1 VSKYSQKPLSFEGLK
16 TVPIAERGGKVGVA
30 QFARPFQKGGGVL
43 ELIDCFPDILAG
55 QTFRGVLDAL
65 KRARAES
72 RAILWGMG
80 GHVIKCGLG
89 DVLLDLMRRGW
100 VTGFVMNG
108 AASIHDF
115 EIAIAGQTS
124 EDVEAVLP
132 DGRFGASEETGREM
146 NLAIAEGNRPE
157 LNINEPLGMGEALGK
172 RLEALAKA
180 EFAPHSVLVGA
191 YKSAVPV
198 TVHVAI
204 GTDTP
209 HTHPLADPAA
219 IGATTHRDFRLLCS
233 LVRGL
238 DKGGVYLNLGSAVVL
253 PEVFLKAV
261 SVVRNLGHPL
271 AEFATVNFDFL
282 QHYRPKVNV
291 VERPHARSGGHGFAI
306 TGHHEIMIPL
316 LAAALVELS

>member
-1 VSKYSQKPLSFEGLK
+1 MSRYSEKPISFEGLK
-16 TVPIAERGGKVGVA
+16 TVPIAERGGKVHVG
-30 QFARPFQKGGGVL
+30 QFARPFQKGDSISR
-43 ELIDCFPDILAG
+43 LIDCFPAILAG
-55 QTFRGVLDAL
+55 QAFREVLEAL
-65 KRARAES
+65 KRARAEK

-100 VTGFVMNG
+100 VTAFVMNG

-132 DGRFGASEETGREM
+132 DGRFGAAEETGLEM
-146 NLAIAEGNRPE
+146 NTAIAEGNRE
-157 LNINEPLGMGEALGK
+157 GLGMGEALGR
-172 RLEALAKA
+172 RLETLAKP
-180 EFAPHSVLVGA
+180 EFAPHSVLLGA
-191 YKSAVPV
+191 YSAAMPV
-198 TVHVAI
+198 TVHVAL

-209 HTHPLADPAA
+209 HTHPSADAGA
-219 IGATTHRDFRLLCS
+219 IGETSHRDFRLLCS

-238 DKGGVYLNLGSAVVL
+238 DNGGVYLNLGSAVVL

-271 AEFATVNFDFL
+271 GGFSTVNFDFL

>member
-1 VSKYSQKPLSFEGLK
+1 MKPSASKYSVTPLSFEGLK
-16 TVPIAERGGKVGVA
+16 TVPIAERGGKVQVS
-30 QFARPFQKGGGVL
+30 QFARPFQKGEGVAR
-43 ELIDCFPDILAG
+43 LIESFPEILAG
-55 QTFRGVLDAL
+55 QAFRGVVDAL
-65 KRARAES
+65 KRARVES

-100 VTGFVMNG
+100 VTAFVMNG

-124 EDVEAVLP
+124 EDVETVLP

-146 NLAIAEGNRPE
+146 NVAITEGNRHE
-157 LNINEPLGMGEALGK
+157 IGMGEALGK
-172 RLEALAKA
+172 HLQTLAKA
-180 EFAPHSVLVGA
+180 EFSPHSVLVGA
-191 YKSAVPV
+191 YGAAVPV

-209 HTHPLADPAA
+209 HTHPRADGAA
-219 IGATTHRDFRLLCS
+219 IGETTHRDFRLLCS

-238 DKGGVYLNLGSAVVL
+238 DNGGVYLNLGSAVVL

-271 AEFATVNFDFL
+271 AEFTTVNFDFL